1 MSAHAHTGGM
11 TRRRLLHAGAL
22 AGVAAG
28 GGGGGGAAARG
39 GGGGRGWGG
48 GAGRW
53 VFVFIQFGL
62 DQNAGIMCVW

>member
-28 GGGGGGAAARG
+28 GGGGGGAPPPPSGPRAL
-39 GGGGRGWGG
+39 WSSN
-48 GAGRW
+48 
-53 VFVFIQFGL
+53 VEK
-62 DQNAGIMCVW
+62 NKKT

>member
-28 GGGGGGAAARG
+28 GGGGGGG
-39 GGGGRGWGG
+39 GAPPG
-48 GAGRW
+48 GAGRRW
-53 VFVFIQFGL
+53 RAVRDNHKQRERRGVVFIK
-62 DQNAGIMCVW
+62 

>member
-28 GGGGGGAAARG
+28 GGGGGG
-39 GGGGRGWGG
+39 G
-48 GAGRW
+48 GAPPPGAALVDGCAIAVARRGHAHS
-53 VFVFIQFGL
+53 VRVR
-62 DQNAGIMCVW
+62 APSASRT